1 MKIAFHPVRESATT
15 LPGVKFYLCACI
27 RPIIGTA
34 VKRAMFRM
42 PRALLI
48 TIKATLAIYPDVFI
62 KVKNQISA
70 SFTLN
75 IRTIR
80 ASHLI

>member
-48 TIKATLAIYPDVFI
+48 TIKATLAIYPEVFI

-70 SFTLN
+70 N
-75 IRTIR
+75 ITYIIKAIR
-80 ASHLI
+80 VSPLI